1 MEDVAEKIDSPY
13 GLFHKRLDMWMKFIA
28 EKEKAGFS
36 IGPSF
41 YMGKST
47 YFSESNFTRFTFM
60 GCSSSE
66 ATKVYGGSQKIPASF
81 YYNPLGMLCEL
92 YMSLDSKVH
101 DRYGKVT
108 KHALRTSYSHAFKQG
123 SATETI
129 FAYSDGSSLSSTP
142 IKFSQ
147 STEHDTLG
155 AVRPPESIYRWLF
168 VNYEIMQAYKE
179 RFMII
184 EQEISSLRSQFFTH
198 DSNLADYQE
207 VYSCEHGCFL
217 PRIDFMIHIGNYLN
231 TFKGNNCDSLMKL
244 LRSYAD
250 HDELSSLLGD
260 YSKDV

>member
-13 GLFHKRLDMWMKFIA
+13 GLFHKRLDMWLKFIA

-47 YFSESNFTRFTFM
+47 YFSASNFTRFRAM
-60 GCSSSE
+60 ECSCAE
-66 ATKVYGGSQKIPASF
+66 AMEIYGRSQKTPASF

-108 KHALRTSYSHAFKQG
+108 KYALRTSYPHAIGQG
-123 SATETI
+123 EAAETV
-129 FAYSDGSSLSSTP
+129 FAYSDGSCLSSTP
-142 IKFSQ
+142 IQFSH
-147 STEHDTLG
+147 SNKCDTLG

-168 VNYEIMQAYKE
+168 VNYEIMKAYKE

-198 DSNLADYQE
+198 DSNLTDYQGA
-207 VYSCEHGCFL
+207 YSCENRCFL